1 MELTSE
7 QVHSSFD
14 LVLLVKKLKKLF
26 EENNLYWSAS
36 YLKKNFKMYENISK
50 KNNFYLL
57 LQYN

>member
-26 EENNLYWSAS
+26 EENNLY
-36 YLKKNFKMYENISK
+36 
-50 KNNFYLL
+50 
-57 LQYN
+57 